1 MTDPYDGEKFTSTS
15 ASVLFR
21 GYTQTKSE
29 QIQVRARNASGSWVT
44 IASAVTSTSP
54 TSWNGGTYYAWSVS
68 KSLPFP
74 SYWRAEGNAG
84 HRARVRAVGA
94 TSGDLYAFDEDV
106 WSSSSQCYLLDEV
119 AMEPCVADTS
129 PIITIAT
136 TAFTTCNGLD
146 NTCNSR
152 DEDCDGSF
160 DESYSVT
167 TTCGEGVCQRTGTK
181 ICVAGQI
188 LTQCTQG
195 TPSTES
201 CNGLDD
207 DCDGEVDEGLSS
219 ATTCGQGVCARTG
232 VLTCVGGSPIDTC
245 TPGDPTGIDVTCDG
259 ADDDCDGSADEAF
272 VDLNPCAT
280 DTCVSGVLDSTPIPG
295 LCPSAPTAPPV
306 PIGAQLPFFESV
318 EHLLD
323 AYQDAPTPSAIDPA
337 RVVRLYGE
345 VRAINGAPIGGV
357 RVAVL
362 EQEEQL
368 GHVFTRADGR
378 WDYVANGGRTLHVR
392 FNEDGH
398 PEVQRTITPGVREH
412 VYVRPVVM
420 TPYDTANTSVTFG
433 SSSVQVH
440 HASTVT
446 DVDGTR
452 HAMLLIPAGV
462 TATADG
468 TPVST
473 AVVRATEYTVGARG
487 PAAMPGTMPPQ
498 IAYTYASE
506 FSLHAN
512 ASAPAASFV
521 QFSSPVFLYLE
532 NFLSNESGERFP
544 PGSRVPTG
552 FYDRVTGR
560 WVATNDGVVLRIL
573 GYVGGTA
580 QVSISADNTPAS
592 ATQLAPLGV
601 TPAELV
607 ALAAQQARYPV
618 GTTLWRVPLSHFSP
632 YDCNWPYDIAAG
644 ATLPDAPTPDLA
656 SQRSCDGGGPSIRRG
671 TLIHCENQSVAEEFP
686 VAGTGMTL
694 RYQSDRVLDFEAARR
709 LRFPI
714 RSTLPPAE
722 ADDIRVSV
730 DVAGRHFEE
739 LLPTTTPTSFYEFD
753 GWDGLDWTGQPA
765 RGPVPATIEVCHRYP
780 ATGFNP
786 SGPGFTIS
794 GLATQAAERTFGDW
808 GIASGSSIALDREE
822 MRAELC
828 TRTQTTLEVFD
839 SQHLHQLGGLAL
851 SARHVTASGGLY
863 LGSGAHVQVG
873 AALRGRVTTVAG
885 NATASPG
892 VIANT
897 NAVALNTRILA
908 VTGVT
913 TDPEGQIVF
922 STLET
927 AVSSD
932 TFVSGVFRVLT
943 NGTLQR
949 IAGGVPA
956 GPSTAFAS
964 GVSAANNPLHP
975 VGRPVFGP
983 DGSLYFIEVRSLTAR
998 VARVSTTGV
1007 ITTFAGGALAAPT
1020 ALDEVIAAGS
1030 RVYPRDISFGPDGL
1044 MYFIE
1049 ASQNRIRYVDS
1060 QGRLATAAVG
1070 LTGTPEHL
1078 TFWQDRLVFGAH
1090 VSDSA
1095 SLFEVRADGTVLEL
1109 TSTAGSTAVPTD
1121 GQSLAS
1127 FRPRAKVVGLTALGD
1142 RLYFETAHWDAD
1154 DRHTGLW
1161 MTTGDAVVRLAG
1173 ARSGA
1178 SRPFDAVPLS
1188 STGLY
1193 DGDPLYTMAVSSLA
1207 VTSTGLVR
1215 CQNSDVAGNVCATVA
1230 DCASDEVC
1238 RDGRCHRGVGY
1249 VERIELTEG
1258 APVVSPDGSS
1268 LFYFDELGRHTQTRS
1283 RLTNELI
1290 LSFVYGASNG
1300 RLSEVR
1306 DGNDNVVLTATY
1318 GTNTIDLV
1326 RPAPFTG
1333 LTRIQLNGS
1342 GWATN
1347 VRHPN
1352 DPTTSTGLSFAYS
1365 GTRGALDYIDDSR
1378 GYRHDITLDSLG
1390 RVQHDVLRSG
1400 ATELARWNLG
1410 GTRTQTDG
1418 GGGWTRD
1425 STVSVT
1431 SGNPAAPLTSTEF
1444 FRSADEAGERTHR
1457 ISRTADTEATHETT
1471 VLEND
1476 ASRTTTWTSTT
1487 PANTTVVRQSTTETL
1502 LPHPLVPGQTYA
1514 TSTTLTLPGLAPV
1527 SFTSELEASWYEE
1540 EQLAELTATSRQ
1552 SIDGTTATATSVW
1565 TRLTSGSATTGW
1577 ELRVTSAEGRQSV
1590 TLFDVQGR
1598 PTWSAAVVPDDPG
1611 TTPTPIYA
1619 PSITTYDSRDRVT
1632 TVSRTASG
1640 VTRQVTNTY
1649 VNASAQDVGWV
1660 RQVSDEYGNEVS
1672 FTRDSLGR
1680 VITANVD
1687 GDVTEVGFDVGR
1699 QASSVTPPGR
1709 TAHTTSYSHFDDPQ
1723 TYTPPLGRDT
1733 PGGANNVSSNLTWT
1747 PGTLAAGFD
1756 WGEVSGVDPAG
1767 LGSIGFTYEETGL
1780 RRLTRMNLTSP
1791 IDADVV
1797 LSYGD
1802 GFTDDAEVQSITM
1815 PQTGGLVSTVTTTLN
1830 RIGTLPVGT
1839 TTALPMGDRTVALT
1853 YDPARA
1859 LWLDS
1864 ISAHGTTVASYEYD
1878 LDGLPTEVL
1887 VRPSAPGVGLE
1898 TLVLQH
1904 VDQTGQL
1911 QRVCL
1916 GGSAPIS
1923 GACTGT
1929 AVTALSYSPGF
1940 GDLSGLDSTWGTS
1953 GGRLAFTYGYD
1964 LAGRIS
1970 TIAETVNSTTT
1981 TRTYHYDSRGR
1992 LEAVTT
1998 PGPTTQYAY
2007 GYDAN
2012 GNRTSWTSPSGSCST
2027 SCTEVDAQDRLLR
2040 YGTTVFTYDA
2050 AGNLAS
2056 RDLDGNPGTP
2066 ADRTTYAYDEL
2077 GHLRRVDLPGG
2088 AVRRYLIDGL
2098 GRRVGRYV
2106 GTATTATAD
2115 RFWLYQDG
2123 LNPVAQLNAAGN
2135 LELLFV
2141 YRTMPHVPDAVVQVS
2156 TNTVFRVVTDHLG
2169 SVRRLVN
2176 VDTGAVAASYDYGP
2190 FGELQTSAPTVGSLA
2205 ERFPFRFAGGL
2216 WDQDTGLIRFGARDY
2231 DPRLGRWTSKDPILW
2246 GGGQAN
2252 LYEYARSNP
2261 SNLVDISGEHPI
2273 VWFVLIVAS
2282 ATGLTSDAAD
2292 SQPAFYAND
2301 IADDV
2306 RNAARDHS
2314 TFGDDAHSSTSNPNI
2329 DTEQDAYRHCLWSCE
2344 LAKKFGRGNAIFV
2357 TNFHE
2362 IELRGRASSRA
2373 MDRHNNRCGAR
2384 LGASGA
2390 ECAASCE
2397 QAVRSGDLSVTRAW
2411 GDPIEPLYTFW
2422 EPEFWK

>member
-1 MTDPYDGEKFTSTS
+1 MQRRFVKVATLLALLVSCDEIPSTESDAAVSATSALEGWTDISTCSEFFEEVNQDMDGNYRLVADLDCSCGGYPQICPSLTDPGVVTPIGRASQTPFTGHLDGNGHRIFDFVVSKGPSLCTQLTPCRPSGLFWGLSNAIVENLTVSDATVTSGAAAGVIAGQSTKSTIRNVVVRNVTVKGLAPTGGIVGAASSTVFERISSTATVRRLTSGSETPAPSIAGSVAGTPNVTFHEVFGIGALACGTASTATDSFYNTSVTISGTNCRGTPLSNAQSVVPTSFAAAGWDFTSVWGFDSSNTPPC
-15 ASVLFR
+15 LR
-21 GYTQTKSE
+21 GLDDACE
-29 QIQVRARNASGSWVT
+29 F
-44 IASAVTSTSP
+44 AVCTP
-54 TSWNGGTYYAWSVS
+54 
-68 KSLPFP
+68 
-74 SYWRAEGNAG
+74 
-84 HRARVRAVGA
+84 GA
-94 TSGDLYAFDEDV
+94 PE
-106 WSSSSQCYLLDEV
+106 
-119 AMEPCVADTS
+119 
-129 PIITIAT
+129 
-136 TAFTTCNGLD
+136 TACNGV
-146 NTCNSR
+146 
-152 DEDCDGSF
+152 DEDCDGGL
-160 DESYSVT
+160 DENFATTPTSCGAGACAATGVLACQNGSVVD
-167 TTCGEGVCQRTGTK
+167 TCEPAGGTD
-181 ICVAGQI
+181 
-188 LTQCTQG
+188 
-195 TPSTES
+195 ST
-201 CNGLDD
+201 CDGNDD
-207 DCDGEVDEGLSS
+207 DCDGNVDEGY
-219 ATTCGQGVCARTG
+219 VP
-232 VLTCVGGSPIDTC
+232 GGSCSVMGQCVQRPSACVNGTVVEALCGVPSVDNTC
-245 TPGDPTGIDVTCDG
+245 NGIDEDCNGT
-259 ADDDCDGSADEAF
+259 ADPSITDPFD
-272 VDLNPCAT
+272 DLNPCTESEVCDNGTIVAT
-280 DTCVSGVLDSTPIPG
+280 QLTNGQCPANPNEEVTGPAPGTLPGFYDSVNH
-295 LCPSAPTAPPV
+295 L
-306 PIGAQLPFFESV
+306 IGS
-318 EHLLD
+318 
-323 AYQDAPTPSAIDPA
+323 YQNAPTPSALDEGRA
-337 RVVRLYGE
+337 VRLYGE
-345 VRAINGAPIGGV
+345 VRTILGSPLGGV

-362 EQEEQL
+362 EQEDEL
-368 GHVFTRADGR
+368 GYVLTRADGR
-378 WDYVANGGRTLHVR
+378 WDYLANGGTTLHVR
-392 FNEDGH
+392 FTNAGH
-398 PEVQRTITPGVREH
+398 PEVQRTVTPSVHEH

-420 TPYDTANTSVTFG
+420 TPYDAANTSVTFG

-473 AVVRATEYTVGARG
+473 AVVRATEYTVGVRG

-607 ALAAQQARYPV
+607 ALAAQQAYYPV

-656 SQRSCDGGGPSIRRG
+656 SQRSCDGAGPSIRRG

-686 VAGTGMTL
+686 VAGTEMTL

-765 RGPVPATIEVCHRYP
+765 HGPVPATIEVCHRYP

-808 GIASGSSIALDREE
+808 GVASGSSIALDREE

-863 LGSGAHVQVG
+863 MGSGAHVQVG
-873 AALRGRVTTVAG
+873 EALRGRVTTVAG

-897 NAVALNTRILA
+897 NAVALDTRILA

-913 TDPEGQIVF
+913 EDPEGQIVF
-922 STLET
+922 SAIESALNSE
-927 AVSSD
+927 
-932 TFVSGVFRVLT
+932 TFVSGVFRILT

-949 IAGGVPA
+949 IAGGGAANATTP
-956 GPSTAFAS
+956 FAS
-964 GVSAANNPLHP
+964 GTAAVGAAMQG

-983 DGSLYFIEVRSLTAR
+983 DGALYVVETRTQTTLALPYQPPYARVARISSEGTIQTFAGGQAPPQVTFGGAPTYAVAADGQVASGALLFPRDLAFGSDGLLYFIEA
-998 VARVSTTGV
+998 
-1007 ITTFAGGALAAPT
+1007 ID
-1020 ALDEVIAAGS
+1020 DEV
-1030 RVYPRDISFGPDGL
+1030 
-1044 MYFIE
+1044 
-1049 ASQNRIRYVDS
+1049 RIVDS
-1060 QGRLATAAVG
+1060 QGRLATAASAVM
-1070 LTGTPEHL
+1070 LEAATGSPPTSTPWSPDRL
-1078 TFWQDRLVFGAH
+1078 AFWQDRLIVAGT
-1090 VSDSA
+1090 VRDSA
-1095 SLFEVRADGTVLEL
+1095 SLSEVRPDGTVVEL
-1109 TSTAGSTAVPTD
+1109 TAEAIDTALPAN
-1121 GQSLAS
+1121 GQALVH
-1127 FRPRAKVVGLTALGD
+1127 FRPRARVTGLGAFGD
-1142 RLYFETAHWDAD
+1142 RLYFETARSDLEED
-1154 DRHTGLW
+1154 ENTGLW
-1161 MTTGDAVVRLAG
+1161 MTTGDDVVRLAG

-1207 VTSTGLVR
+1207 VTSSGLAR
-1215 CQNSDVAGNVCATVA
+1215 CHNSDLSG
-1230 DCASDEVC
+1230 
-1238 RDGRCHRGVGY
+1238 GVGY

-1283 RLTNELI
+1283 RLTNELL

-1352 DPTTSTGLSFAYS
+1352 DPTSSTGLTFAYS
-1365 GTRGALDYIDDSR
+1365 GTRGAIDYIDDSR

-1410 GTRTQTDG
+1410 GTRTQTEDT
-1418 GGGWTRD
+1418 GGWTRG
-1425 STVSVT
+1425 STVNVT

-1457 ISRTADTEATHETT
+1457 ISRTAATEATHETA
-1471 VLEND
+1471 VLETD

-1487 PANTTVVRQSTTETL
+1487 PADTTVVRQSTTETL
-1502 LPHPLVPGQTYA
+1502 VPHPLVPGQTYA
-1514 TSTTLTLPGLAPV
+1514 TATTLTLPGLAPV

-1649 VNASAQDVGWV
+1649 VNASAQDVG
-1660 RQVSDEYGNEVS
+1660 
-1672 FTRDSLGR
+1672 
-1680 VITANVD
+1680 
-1687 GDVTEVGFDVGR
+1687 
-1699 QASSVTPPGR
+1699 
-1709 TAHTTSYSHFDDPQ
+1709 
-1723 TYTPPLGRDT
+1723 
-1733 PGGANNVSSNLTWT
+1733 
-1747 PGTLAAGFD
+1747 
-1756 WGEVSGVDPAG
+1756 
-1767 LGSIGFTYEETGL
+1767 
-1780 RRLTRMNLTSP
+1780 
-1791 IDADVV
+1791 
-1797 LSYGD
+1797 
-1802 GFTDDAEVQSITM
+1802 
-1815 PQTGGLVSTVTTTLN
+1815 
-1830 RIGTLPVGT
+1830 
-1839 TTALPMGDRTVALT
+1839 
-1853 YDPARA
+1853 
-1859 LWLDS
+1859 
-1864 ISAHGTTVASYEYD
+1864 
-1878 LDGLPTEVL
+1878 
-1887 VRPSAPGVGLE
+1887 
-1898 TLVLQH
+1898 
-1904 VDQTGQL
+1904 
-1911 QRVCL
+1911 
-1916 GGSAPIS
+1916 
-1923 GACTGT
+1923 
-1929 AVTALSYSPGF
+1929 
-1940 GDLSGLDSTWGTS
+1940 
-1953 GGRLAFTYGYD
+1953 
-1964 LAGRIS
+1964 
-1970 TIAETVNSTTT
+1970 
-1981 TRTYHYDSRGR
+1981 
-1992 LEAVTT
+1992 
-1998 PGPTTQYAY
+1998 
-2007 GYDAN
+2007 
-2012 GNRTSWTSPSGSCST
+2012 
-2027 SCTEVDAQDRLLR
+2027 
-2040 YGTTVFTYDA
+2040 
-2050 AGNLAS
+2050 
-2056 RDLDGNPGTP
+2056 
-2066 ADRTTYAYDEL
+2066 
-2077 GHLRRVDLPGG
+2077 
-2088 AVRRYLIDGL
+2088 
-2098 GRRVGRYV
+2098 
-2106 GTATTATAD
+2106 
-2115 RFWLYQDG
+2115 
-2123 LNPVAQLNAAGN
+2123 
-2135 LELLFV
+2135 
-2141 YRTMPHVPDAVVQVS
+2141 
-2156 TNTVFRVVTDHLG
+2156 
-2169 SVRRLVN
+2169 
-2176 VDTGAVAASYDYGP
+2176 
-2190 FGELQTSAPTVGSLA
+2190 
-2205 ERFPFRFAGGL
+2205 
-2216 WDQDTGLIRFGARDY
+2216 
-2231 DPRLGRWTSKDPILW
+2231 
-2246 GGGQAN
+2246 
-2252 LYEYARSNP
+2252 
-2261 SNLVDISGEHPI
+2261 
-2273 VWFVLIVAS
+2273 
-2282 ATGLTSDAAD
+2282 
-2292 SQPAFYAND
+2292 
-2301 IADDV
+2301 
-2306 RNAARDHS
+2306 
-2314 TFGDDAHSSTSNPNI
+2314 
-2329 DTEQDAYRHCLWSCE
+2329 
-2344 LAKKFGRGNAIFV
+2344 
-2357 TNFHE
+2357 
-2362 IELRGRASSRA
+2362 
-2373 MDRHNNRCGAR
+2373 
-2384 LGASGA
+2384 
-2390 ECAASCE
+2390 
-2397 QAVRSGDLSVTRAW
+2397 
-2411 GDPIEPLYTFW
+2411 
-2422 EPEFWK
+2422 